1 LVRLQPETEYR
12 TRLEYSYEAE
22 LGGKLA
28 AVGQRMLG
36 SVMRYL
42 ISQFFRALERR
53 ITPAS
58 RTGWRSWWLKLRR
71 YVSREET

>member
-1 LVRLQPETEYR
+1 MTLQPETGDR

-22 LGGKLA
+22 VGGKLA

-42 ISQFFRALERR
+42 IGQFFRSLERR
-53 ITPAS
+53 MRPAA
-58 RTGWRSWWLKLRR
+58 RLDWRSWWLRFRR
-71 YVSREET
+71 RGSGGEA